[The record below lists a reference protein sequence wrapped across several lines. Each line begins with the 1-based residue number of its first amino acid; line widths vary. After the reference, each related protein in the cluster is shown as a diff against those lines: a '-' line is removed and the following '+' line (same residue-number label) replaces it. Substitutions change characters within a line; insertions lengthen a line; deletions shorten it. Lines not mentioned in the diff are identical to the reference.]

1 MLITL
6 GEFLAVGITVSFI
19 AFIVWLA
26 VKRSSKNRLLNIT
39 LENLKS
45 MSPKDFEYTTAEIL
59 RRLGYKDVK
68 VIGGSGDLGVDIL
81 AVKDGKKVAVQC
93 KKYISKKVT
102 SPELQLFIGM
112 MITEY
117 KADKGLYVTTS
128 YYTRDA
134 YHLAMKHKD
143 KLEIWTGRTLA
154 EILLRLQ
161 QQEQQ
166 PKNPF

>member
-1 MLITL
+1 MLIEL
-6 GEFLAVGITVSFI
+6 GGLLTIGIAVSFI
-19 AFIVWLA
+19 AFLVWLA
-26 VKRSSKNRLLNIT
+26 LRKSRKDRLLNLT
-39 LENLKS
+39 LESLKA
-45 MSPKDFEYTTAEIL
+45 MTPKEFEYTTAEIL
-59 RRLGYKDVK
+59 RRLGYKDIK

-93 KKYISKKVT
+93 KKYIKKKVT

-128 YYTRDA
+128 YYTKDA

-161 QQEQQ
+161 GQQE
-166 PKNPF
+166 PIKKD

>member
-1 MLITL
+1 MLIGL
-6 GEFLAVGITVSFI
+6 GELLAVGISITFI
-19 AFIVWLA
+19 AFLVWLA
-26 VKRSSKNRLLNIT
+26 LRKSRKDRLLNLT

-45 MSPKDFEYTTAEIL
+45 MTPKDFEYTVAEIL

-68 VIGGSGDLGVDIL
+68 VIGRSGDLGVDIL
-81 AVKDGKKVAVQC
+81 AYKDGNKKVAVQC

-128 YYTRDA
+128 YYTKDA

-143 KLEIWTGRTLA
+143 KLEIWTGKTLA

-161 QQEQQ
+161 Q
-166 PKNPF
+166 PIKKD

>member
-1 MLITL
+1 ML
-6 GEFLAVGITVSFI
+6 GEFLAVGIAISFI
-19 AFIVWLA
+19 AFLVWLA
-26 VKRSSKNRLLNIT
+26 LRKSRKDRLLNLT

-45 MSPKDFEYTTAEIL
+45 MTPKDFEYTTAEIL

-81 AVKDGKKVAVQC
+81 AYNKDGKKVAVQC
-93 KKYISKKVT
+93 KKYITRKVT
-102 SPELQLFIGM
+102 SPDIQLFIGM

-117 KADKGLYVTTS
+117 KADYGLYVTTS

-161 QQEQQ
+161 QQQLKKDY
-166 PKNPF
+166 PS

>member
-1 MLITL
+1 MVL
-6 GEFLAVGITVSFI
+6 GEFLVVGIAVTFI

-26 VKRSSKNRLLNIT
+26 LKKSKHDRLLNLT
-39 LENLKS
+39 LENLKA

-68 VIGGSGDLGVDIL
+68 VIGRSGDLGVDIL
-81 AVKDGKKVAVQC
+81 AYKDGKKVAVQC
-93 KKYISKKVT
+93 KKYITKKVT

-128 YYTRDA
+128 YYTKDA
-134 YHLAMKHKD
+134 YNLAMKHKD
-143 KLEIWTGRTLA
+143 KLEIWTGRALA
-154 EILLRLQ
+154 EILLRP
-161 QQEQQ
+161 QEQE
-166 PKNPF
+166 PIKKD

>member
-1 MLITL
+1 MML
-6 GEFLAVGITVSFI
+6 GELLAVGIAVTFLSFLI
-19 AFIVWLA
+19 WLA
-26 VKRSSKNRLLNIT
+26 LRKSKRNRLLNLT

-45 MSPKDFEYTTAEIL
+45 MNPKDFEYTVAEIL

-68 VIGGSGDLGVDIL
+68 VIGRSGDLGVDIL

-93 KKYISKKVT
+93 KKYIAKKVT
-102 SPELQLFIGM
+102 SPDIQLFIGM
-112 MITEY
+112 MVTEY

-161 QQEQQ
+161 EQQ
-166 PKNPF
+166 PIKKD

>member
-1 MLITL
+1 MLIEL
-6 GEFLAVGITVSFI
+6 GELLAVGIAVTFI

-26 VKRSSKNRLLNIT
+26 LRKSKRNRLLNLT
-39 LENLKS
+39 LENLKA
-45 MSPKDFEYTTAEIL
+45 MSPKEFEYTTAEIL

-81 AVKDGKKVAVQC
+81 AYKDGKKVAVQC
-93 KKYISKKVT
+93 KKYITKKVT

-128 YYTRDA
+128 YYTKDA

-161 QQEQQ
+161 QQE
-166 PKNPF
+166 PIKKD

>member
-1 MLITL
+1 MLIEL
-6 GEFLAVGITVSFI
+6 GEFLAIGIAISFI
-19 AFIVWLA
+19 AFLVWLA
-26 VKRSSKNRLLNIT
+26 LKKSKKDRLLNLT
-39 LENLKS
+39 LKNLKA
-45 MSPKDFEYTTAEIL
+45 MSPKEFEYTTAEIL

-68 VIGGSGDLGVDIL
+68 VIDGSGDLGVDIL
-81 AVKDGKKVAVQC
+81 AYKDGKKVAVQC

-102 SPELQLFIGM
+102 SPEIQLFIGM

-128 YYTRDA
+128 YYTKDA
-134 YHLAMKHKD
+134 YNLAMKHKD

-161 QQEQQ
+161 EQE
-166 PKNPF
+166 PIKKD

>member
-1 MLITL
+1 MLIEL
-6 GEFLAVGITVSFI
+6 GEFLAVGIVVSFLSFLI
-19 AFIVWLA
+19 WLA
-26 VKRSSKNRLLNIT
+26 LRKTKRDKLLNLT
-39 LENLKS
+39 LENLKA
-45 MSPKDFEYTTAEIL
+45 MSPKEFEYTTAEIL

-93 KKYISKKVT
+93 KKYITKKVT

-117 KADKGLYVTTS
+117 KTDKGLYVTTS
-128 YYTRDA
+128 YYTKDA
-134 YHLAMKHKD
+134 YRLAMKHKD

-161 QQEQQ
+161 QQE
-166 PKNPF
+166 PIKKN

>member
-1 MLITL
+1 MMVL
-6 GEFLAVGITVSFI
+6 GELLAVGIAVTFLSFLI
-19 AFIVWLA
+19 WLA
-26 VKRSSKNRLLNIT
+26 LKKSKKDRLLNLT
-39 LENLKS
+39 LENLKA

-68 VIGGSGDLGVDIL
+68 VIGRSGDLGVDIL

-93 KKYISKKVT
+93 KKYITRKVT
-102 SPELQLFIGM
+102 SPDIQLFIGM
-112 MITEY
+112 MVTEY
-117 KADKGLYVTTS
+117 KADYGIYVTTS

-161 QQEQQ
+161 QQQ
-166 PKNPF
+166 KKD

>member
-1 MLITL
+1 MLIEL
-6 GEFLAVGITVSFI
+6 GEFLAVGIVVSFLSFLI
-19 AFIVWLA
+19 WLA
-26 VKRSSKNRLLNIT
+26 LRKTKRDKLLNLT
-39 LENLKS
+39 LENLKA
-45 MSPKDFEYTTAEIL
+45 MSPKEFEYTTAEIL

-93 KKYISKKVT
+93 KKYIKKKVS

-117 KADKGLYVTTS
+117 KADYGIYVTTS
-128 YYTRDA
+128 YYTKDA
-134 YHLAMKHKD
+134 YNLAMKHKD

-161 QQEQQ
+161 QQ
-166 PKNPF
+166 PIKKD

>member
-1 MLITL
+1 MMVL
-6 GEFLAVGITVSFI
+6 GELLVVGIAVTFI

-26 VKRSSKNRLLNIT
+26 LKKSKYDKLLNLT
-39 LENLKS
+39 LESLKA
-45 MSPKDFEYTTAEIL
+45 MNPKEFEYTTAEIL

-93 KKYISKKVT
+93 KKYITKKVT
-102 SPELQLFIGM
+102 SPEIQLFIGM
-112 MITEY
+112 MVTEY
-117 KADKGLYVTTS
+117 KADYGIYVTTS
-128 YYTRDA
+128 YYTKDA

-166 PKNPF
+166 SLKKK

>member
-1 MLITL
+1 MLI
-6 GEFLAVGITVSFI
+6 GELLAVGIAVSFI

-26 VKRSSKNRLLNIT
+26 LRKTKRNRLLNLT
-39 LENLKS
+39 LESLKS
-45 MSPKDFEYTTAEIL
+45 MSPKEFEYITAEIL

-81 AVKDGKKVAVQC
+81 AYKDGKKVAVQC
-93 KKYISKKVT
+93 KKYIKKKVT

-128 YYTRDA
+128 YYTKDA

-161 QQEQQ
+161 QQQI
-166 PKNPF
+166 KKD

>member
-1 MLITL
+1 MMLI
-6 GEFLAVGITVSFI
+6 GELLAVGIAVTFI
-19 AFIVWLA
+19 GFIVWLA
-26 VKRSSKNRLLNIT
+26 LKKSKRNRLLNLT

-45 MSPKDFEYTTAEIL
+45 MSPKEFEYTTAEIL
-59 RRLGYKDVK
+59 RKLDYKDVK

-81 AVKDGKKVAVQC
+81 AYKDGKKVAVQC
-93 KKYISKKVT
+93 KKYITKKVT

-117 KADKGLYVTTS
+117 KADYGLYVTTS

-154 EILLRLQ
+154 EILLELQQ

-166 PKNPF
+166 SLKKD

>member
-1 MLITL
+1 M
-6 GEFLAVGITVSFI
+6 VSI
-19 AFIVWLA
+19 KEIQ
-26 VKRSSKNRLLNIT
+26 KRNRLLNLT
-39 LENLKS
+39 LESLKA
-45 MSPKDFEYTTAEIL
+45 MNPKEFEYITAEIL
-59 RRLGYKDVK
+59 RRLGYKDIK

-81 AVKDGKKVAVQC
+81 AYKDGKKVAVQC
-93 KKYISKKVT
+93 KKYITKKVT

-143 KLEIWTGRTLA
+143 KLEIWTGKTLA

-161 QQEQQ
+161 QQE
-166 PKNPF
+166 PIKKD

>member
-1 MLITL
+1 MLIEL
-6 GEFLAVGITVSFI
+6 GELLAIGIAISFI
-19 AFIVWLA
+19 AFLVWLA
-26 VKRSSKNRLLNIT
+26 LKKSKKDRLLNLT
-39 LENLKS
+39 LENLKA
-45 MSPKDFEYTTAEIL
+45 MSPKEFEYTTAEIL

-81 AVKDGKKVAVQC
+81 AYNKDGKKVAVQC

-102 SPELQLFIGM
+102 SPELQSFIGM

-154 EILLRLQ
+154 EILMRL
-161 QQEQQ
+161 
-166 PKNPF
+166 

>member
-1 MLITL
+1 MLIEL
-6 GEFLAVGITVSFI
+6 GELLAIGIAISFI
-19 AFIVWLA
+19 AFLVWLA
-26 VKRSSKNRLLNIT
+26 LKKNKKDRLLNLT
-39 LENLKS
+39 LENLKA
-45 MSPKDFEYTTAEIL
+45 MTPKDFEYTAAEIL

-68 VIGGSGDLGVDIL
+68 VIGRSGDLGVDIL
-81 AVKDGKKVAVQC
+81 AYKDGKKVAVQC
-93 KKYISKKVT
+93 KKYIRKKVT

-117 KADKGLYVTTS
+117 KADYGLYVTTS

-161 QQEQQ
+161 EQQ
-166 PKNPF
+166 PIKKD